1 MDFFFTMDPSTMYYL
16 GYTAAAIATM
26 GLAYWTTKGG
36 ISALNLEQDDLKL
49 IASGVFK
56 GALHSEEGMTTFL
69 QCVDDPNAVITKFE
83 GAVAD
88 FQKEE
93 MIGVTAGLF
102 KIGDAV
108 SDLAKGIQQ
117 CDDSVKTREMEI
129 LANMYDAFK
138 HPKSLAQEA

>member
-1 MDFFFTMDPSTMYYL
+1 
-16 GYTAAAIATM
+16 
-26 GLAYWTTKGG
+26 
-36 ISALNLEQDDLKL
+36 
-49 IASGVFK
+49 
-56 GALHSEEGMTTFL
+56 MT
-69 QCVDDPNAVITKFE
+69 
-83 GAVAD
+83 
-88 FQKEE
+88 
-93 MIGVTAGLF
+93 GVTAGLF